1 MPFFSMK
8 KSNSIDFV
16 RKKVGKCK
24 KTPFWKGKKS
34 GFQNRRKK
42 VRKIRPRFMEEKHGF
57 LCVFF

>member
-1 MPFFSMK
+1 MK